1 MRYGVA
7 IAAAAMMA
15 PAAAG
20 AEAAATPQVAITA
33 AMADSAA
40 GWDAGDLPKF
50 MAIYA
55 DDAIYVAG
63 DKVVGGKAAIAA
75 RYAKSFTAGGN
86 ARGRLRFQPQAWRT
100 LSAVHMLLVARWTL
114 TPDGDAKPQTG
125 LTTLVF
131 ERRKAGW
138 RIISDHSS

>member
-63 DKVVGGKAAIAA
+63 DKVVGGK
-75 RYAKSFTAGGN
+75 
-86 ARGRLRFQPQAWRT
+86 
-100 LSAVHMLLVARWTL
+100 
-114 TPDGDAKPQTG
+114 
-125 LTTLVF
+125 
-131 ERRKAGW
+131 
-138 RIISDHSS
+138 

>member
-1 MRYGVA
+1 MRYGMA
-7 IAAAAMMA
+7 IVTAALMA
-15 PAAAG
+15 PAVVAAQ
-20 AEAAATPQVAITA
+20 AATPQAAIEA
-33 AMADSAA
+33 AMTDSAA
-40 GWDAGDLPKF
+40 GWDASELPRF

-55 DDAIYVAG
+55 DDAVYVAG

-100 LSAVHMLLVARWTL
+100 LSAVHVLLVARWTL
-114 TPDGDAKPQTG
+114 TPDGEAKPQTG
-125 LTTLVF
+125 LTTLLF

-138 RIISDHSS
+138 WIISDHSS